1 MEIKASDVKALRD
14 KTGAGM
20 MECKKALVDSNGDPA
35 AAEKLLK
42 EKGLAAVAKRA
53 DRAAG
58 EGRIFVKQDGN
69 RIAMVEMTCETDFV
83 AKNEDF
89 IALGEKLV
97 SLTLEKNY
105 TDVAQEH
112 KDLMQELAIKI
123 RENMEV
129 RRVAL
134 VTIPENAV
142 ASTYVH
148 HNFKIGA
155 AVVVKGSTD
164 EKVAHFA
171 HECCLHLAVNNP
183 AYITKEEV
191 PQDYVAEQ
199 EEIFKKQMADD
210 PKMAGKPAN
219 VLEGILK
226 GKVNKHLAEVF
237 IKSIY
242 KSVVAYIYVNKCS
255 LFISGSGTAHI
266 CFTIHISCKKVVSS
280 RVNLSYLI
288 FFS

>member
-42 EKGLAAVAKRA
+42 EKGLAAVAKRS
-53 DRAAG
+53 DRATG

-69 RIAMVEMTCETDFV
+69 KIAIVEMTCETDFV

-97 SLTLEKNY
+97 SITLEKNY
-105 TDVAQEH
+105 SEVTQEH
-112 KDLMQELAIKI
+112 KDLLQELAIKI

-129 RRVAL
+129 RRVTL
-134 VTIPENAV
+134 VTVPENAV

-155 AVVVKGSTD
+155 VVVVNGSTD
-164 EKVAHFA
+164 EKVTHFA
-171 HECCLHLAVNNP
+171 HECCLHLAVNSP
-183 AYITKEEV
+183 AYITKAEV
-191 PQDYVAEQ
+191 PQEYIAEQ
-199 EEIFKKQMADD
+199 EEIFKNQMAED
-210 PKMAGKPAN
+210 PKMAGKPAIFCFLCLG
-219 VLEGILK
+219 VS
-226 GKVNKHLAEVF
+226 VF
-237 IKSIY
+237 MLLLMRFLRTQGRRLRCRTLPAPQFFLW
-242 KSVVAYIYVNKCS
+242 SVPLLLLLLPLPVA
-255 LFISGSGTAHI
+255 
-266 CFTIHISCKKVVSS
+266 
-280 RVNLSYLI
+280 R
-288 FFS
+288 

>member
-42 EKGLAAVAKRA
+42 EKGLAAVAKRS

-69 RIAMVEMTCETDFV
+69 RIAIVEMTCETDFV
-83 AKNEDF
+83 AKNDDF

-97 SLTLEKNY
+97 SITLEKNY
-105 TDVAQEH
+105 TEVAQEH

-155 AVVVKGSTD
+155 VVVVKGSTD

-183 AYITKEEV
+183 SYIQKKKFHRNMLLNKKKSSRNKWLMIQKWQENLKMFWKE
-191 PQDYVAEQ
+191 
-199 EEIFKKQMADD
+199 F
-210 PKMAGKPAN
+210 
-219 VLEGILK
+219 LK
-226 GKVNKHLAEVF
+226 VKLINTLQ
-237 IKSIY
+237 
-242 KSVVAYIYVNKCS
+242 KSVLWTKCTLMMKRNLLL
-255 LFISGSGTAHI
+255 LFLQ
-266 CFTIHISCKKVVSS
+266 KQEKLLVL
-280 RVNLSYLI
+280 N
-288 FFS
+288 

>member
-42 EKGLAAVAKRA
+42 EKGLAAVAKRS
-53 DRAAG
+53 DRATG

-69 RIAMVEMTCETDFV
+69 KIAIVEMTCETDFV

-97 SLTLEKNY
+97 SITLEKNY
-105 TDVAQEH
+105 SEVTQEH
-112 KDLMQELAIKI
+112 KDLLQELAIKI

-129 RRVAL
+129 RRVTL
-134 VTIPENAV
+134 VTVPENAV

-155 AVVVKGSTD
+155 VVVVNGSTD
-164 EKVAHFA
+164 EKVTHFA
-171 HECCLHLAVNNP
+171 HECCLHLAVNSP
-183 AYITKEEV
+183 AYITKAEV
-191 PQDYVAEQ
+191 PQEYIAEQ
-199 EEIFKKQMADD
+199 EEIFKNQMAED

-219 VLEGILK
+219 VLEGILT
-226 GKVNKHLAEVF
+226 GKVNKHLAEICFMDQMF
-237 IKSIY
+237 IDDEK
-242 KSVVAYIYVNKCS
+242 KSVATVLAETGKAVGSQLEFGQVVLYVLGK
-255 LFISGSGTAHI
+255 
-266 CFTIHISCKKVVSS
+266 
-280 RVNLSYLI
+280 
-288 FFS
+288 